1 MNYFRLSRKLGLSI
15 GYDVCDYGL
24 VIPHCGTIVVGNIN
38 RIGPYAVLHTSLTLS
53 IQALSL
59 IHILNRIAAIYGHH
73 GNGKTRILN
82 FVCELIRENEG
93 ESLSYFARF
102 NE

>member
-1 MNYFRLSRKLGLSI
+1 M
-15 GYDVCDYGL
+15 
-24 VIPHCGTIVVGNIN
+24 
-38 RIGPYAVLHTSLTLS
+38 
-53 IQALSL
+53 
-59 IHILNRIAAIYGHH
+59 NRIAALYGHH

>member
-1 MNYFRLSRKLGLSI
+1 M
-15 GYDVCDYGL
+15 
-24 VIPHCGTIVVGNIN
+24 
-38 RIGPYAVLHTSLTLS
+38 
-53 IQALSL
+53 
-59 IHILNRIAAIYGHH
+59 NRIAVIYGHH

-82 FVCELIRENEG
+82 F

>member
-1 MNYFRLSRKLGLSI
+1 MVFFRLSRKLGLSI

-53 IQALSL
+53 IQAEGL
-59 IHILNRIAAIYGHH
+59 A
-73 GNGKTRILN
+73 K
-82 FVCELIRENEG
+82 VCFYLQEQR
-93 ESLSYFARF
+93 
-102 NE
+102 

>member
-1 MNYFRLSRKLGLSI
+1 MKEHLT
-15 GYDVCDYGL
+15 
-24 VIPHCGTIVVGNIN
+24 HVG
-38 RIGPYAVLHTSLTLS
+38 AVL
-53 IQALSL
+53 
-59 IHILNRIAAIYGHH
+59 ILFTTEDTEDAEIPMNRIAAIYGHH

>member
-1 MNYFRLSRKLGLSI
+1 MNFITIKQE
-15 GYDVCDYGL
+15 
-24 VIPHCGTIVVGNIN
+24 IPM
-38 RIGPYAVLHTSLTLS
+38 
-53 IQALSL
+53 
-59 IHILNRIAAIYGHH
+59 NRIAVIYGHH
-73 GNGKTRILN
+73 GNGKTHILN